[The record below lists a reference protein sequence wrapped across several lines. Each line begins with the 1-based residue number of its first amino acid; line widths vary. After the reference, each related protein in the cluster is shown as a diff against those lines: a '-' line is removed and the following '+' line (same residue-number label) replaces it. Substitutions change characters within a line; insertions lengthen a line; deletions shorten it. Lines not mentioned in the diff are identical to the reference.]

1 MPRMKK
7 PRRASLDEV
16 RIERDGAYAVITFA
30 DESVGRTQ
38 LKLGPEVQKM
48 SDAEILERFN
58 EIVTAMEARVNGWDK
73 TVVEIPPGKPQ
84 IEHFA
89 STQQWIP
96 VGDVLRCI
104 IDESDDGEPTIWID
118 DKALS
123 WAEFGRML
131 LAHNGWG
138 MRIAFVPEEW
148 VHEQPKIE
156 VREARHD
163 EP

>member
-30 DESVGRTQ
+30 DETVGGTQ

-58 EIVTAMEARVNGWDK
+58 EVVTAMEARVNGWDQ

-84 IEHFA
+84 IEHVA

-131 LAHNGWG
+131 LVHNGWG

>member
-30 DESVGRTQ
+30 DESVGGTQ

-104 IDESDDGEPTIWID
+104 IDESDDGEPIIWID

>member
-30 DESVGRTQ
+30 DERVGGTQ

-84 IEHFA
+84 IEHFS

-104 IDESDDGEPTIWID
+104 IDESEDGEPTIWID